1 MISKNV
7 PIQSGHIVPNE
18 QLVHILSSRKHIS
31 KTEIERLAIE
41 KYKRCGKG
49 LSFSDIVN
57 QVGCSK
63 TKAQRILKDCCSKSV
78 DNAGSR
84 PAPGLFRLPKRTKP
98 QQYFPSII
106 RADILEKLRNRE
118 NVPIEATGLNL
129 SSYSNNPIS
138 NALDYQ
144 KARYF
149 LDVLKLIRFSPLCIH
164 KLQLQ
169 LSINSEVYHDVKH
182 EFNKYNRVKVHLER
196 IGTQVK
202 GIPNVKYLIYPN
214 GRVLVYIACSDTPF
228 KLESDNDVSFLFA
241 FLGQVRDRLLYVLSD
256 VRERFVPSIMDWR
269 LLECDVNKDVVV
281 DDIDQLTLPNI
292 LLKDADRVFRLYV
305 KSLHDKS
312 VYRCEESLTIDLPIS
327 LALDEIRFPYKST
340 IDSIKHAVDEINQKL
355 DSSSNS
361 KCSTS
366 SIDTNREK

>member
-1 MISKNV
+1 L
-7 PIQSGHIVPNE
+7 PF
-18 QLVHILSSRKHIS
+18 RKRIS
-31 KTEIERLAIE
+31 KTEIEWLAIE
-41 KYKRCGKG
+41 KYKRCGKR

-57 QVGCSK
+57 RFGCSK
-63 TKAQRILKDCCSKSV
+63 TKAQRILKDCCSKRV
-78 DNAGSR
+78 DNAESR
-84 PAPGLFRLPKRTKP
+84 PAPILFRLPKRTKP
-98 QQYFPSII
+98 QLYFPSII
-106 RADILEKLRNRE
+106 RADILENLRNRE
-118 NVPIEATGLNL
+118 NVLIEPTGLNL

-149 LDVLKLIRFSPLCIH
+149 LDVLKQIRFSPLCIH

-196 IGTQVK
+196 IGS
-202 GIPNVKYLIYPN
+202 VKYLIYPN

-228 KLESDNDVSFLFA
+228 KLETDNDVSFLFA

-269 LLECDVNKDVVV
+269 LLECDVNKDVIIN
-281 DDIDQLTLPNI
+281 DIMQLTLPDI
-292 LLKDADRVFRLYV
+292 LLKAADRVFRLYV

-312 VYRCEESLTIDLPIS
+312 VCRCEESLTVDLPIS

-355 DSSSNS
+355 DSPLNS
-361 KCSTS
+361 KCNTS
-366 SIDTNREK
+366 SVGTNREK

>member
-1 MISKNV
+1 MISKIV
-7 PIQSGHIVPNE
+7 PIQSEHIVPNE
-18 QLVHILSSRKHIS
+18 QLVHILPFRKRIS
-31 KTEIERLAIE
+31 KTEIERLAVE

-49 LSFSDIVN
+49 ITFMDIVN
-57 QVGCSK
+57 KFGCSK
-63 TKAQRILKDCCSKSV
+63 TKAQRILKDCCSKRV
-78 DNAGSR
+78 HNAGSR
-84 PAPGLFRLPKRTKP
+84 PAPILFRLLKRTKP

-106 RADILEKLRNRE
+106 RADILEKIRNME
-118 NVPIEATGLNL
+118 NVLIEPTGLNL
-129 SSYSNNPIS
+129 SSRSHNPIS
-138 NALDYQ
+138 KTLEYQ
-144 KARYF
+144 KAQSF
-149 LDVLKLIRFSPLCIH
+149 LDVLKQIRFSPLYIH

-182 EFNKYNRVKVHLER
+182 EFNKYNGVKIHLER
-196 IGTQVK
+196 IGNQVK

-228 KLESDNDVSFLFA
+228 KLETDNDVSFFFA

-269 LLECDVNKDVVV
+269 LLECDVNKDVVI
-281 DDIDQLTLPNI
+281 DDITQLTLPNI
-292 LLKDADRVFRLYV
+292 LLKAADGVFRLYI
-305 KSLHDKS
+305 KSLHDKP

-327 LALDEIRFPYKST
+327 LALDDIRFPYKPT
-340 IDSIKHAVDEINQKL
+340 LDSIKEAVDEINQKL
-355 DSSSNS
+355 DSPSNS